1 MKIARLGG
9 SQNKVMIS
17 IDNEKIIRIIGERK
31 PRSVALDGPD
41 GLMSKIQET
50 ADIIAEKFE
59 IPAYII
65 GDTCWGSCDLNTHAA
80 NVLGA
85 EILFNIGH
93 TISMDGFGRE
103 IVMIDAYEDLNFD
116 EIAKRLATEL
126 ISRNYKKISLLTISQ
141 HLRQLDKV
149 RGIFEQSGIS
159 VVIGMGRG
167 QLNDGQVFGCEFYP
181 AHSELDK
188 IDCYVFLG
196 QSTFHSAGVALSTG
210 KQTFMLDPYFQEYSE
225 VSSVAEELHRKAI
238 LSIYKAVD
246 SHTIGIIIGIKD
258 GQFAKTRALELK
270 KEFEKVGMKVRLI
283 GLTEITEERIQIF
296 THIDAFVQVA
306 CPRIGIDNH
315 FKKPMLSV
323 PQARA
328 LIRILKK
335 EPVDEIFRLSHWL

>member
-1 MKIARLGG
+1 
-9 SQNKVMIS
+9 MIS
-17 IDNEKIIRIIGERK
+17 IDNQKIIRIIEERK
-31 PRSVALDGPD
+31 PKSIALDGPD

-59 IPAYII
+59 IPIFII

-93 TISMDGFGRE
+93 TISMDGFGKE
-103 IVMIDAYEDLNFD
+103 IVMIDAYEDLPFD
-116 EIAKRLATEL
+116 DVAKRLASEL
-126 ISRNYKKISLLTISQ
+126 LGKKYRKISLLTISQ
-141 HLRQLDKV
+141 HLPQLENV
-149 RGIFEQSGIS
+149 RGIFERSGLS
-159 VVIGMGRG
+159 VVIGNGKG

-181 AHSELDK
+181 AQSESDT

-210 KQTFMLDPYFQEYSE
+210 KQTFMLDPYFQEYTE
-225 VSSVAEELHRKAI
+225 MGSVAEELHRRAV
-238 LSIYKAVD
+238 LSIYKAAD
-246 SHTIGIIIGIKD
+246 ARTIGIIIGIKD
-258 GQFAKTRALELK
+258 GQLAKTRALELK

-283 GLTEITEERIQIF
+283 GLTEITEERMQIF
-296 THIDAFVQVA
+296 SHVDAFVQVA

-328 LIRILKK
+328 LIKILKK
-335 EPVDEIFRLSHWL
+335 QPVDDIFRLSHWL

>member
-1 MKIARLGG
+1 
-9 SQNKVMIS
+9 MIL
-17 IDNEKIIRIIGERK
+17 IDNQKIFRIIEERK
-31 PRSVALDGPD
+31 PKSVALDGPD

-50 ADIIAEKFE
+50 ADMIADKFE
-59 IPAYII
+59 IPVYII

-85 EILFNIGH
+85 EILFNVGH
-93 TISMDGFGRE
+93 TISMDGFGKE
-103 IVMIDAYEDLNFD
+103 IVMIDAYEDMPFD
-116 EIAKRLATEL
+116 EVARRLATEL
-126 ISRNYKKISLLTISQ
+126 QSRNFKKISLLTISQ
-141 HLRQLDKV
+141 HLRQLENV
-149 RGIFEQSGIS
+149 RKIFEQSGMS
-159 VVIGMGRG
+159 VTIGRGKG

-181 AHSELDK
+181 AHDGLDEV
-188 IDCYVFLG
+188 DCFVCLG

-210 KQTFMLDPYFQEYSE
+210 KETFMLDPYFQEYTE

-246 SHTIGIIIGIKD
+246 ARMVGIIIGIKD

-283 GLTEITEERIQIF
+283 GLTEITEERMQIF
-296 THIDAFVQVA
+296 SHIDAFVQVA

-335 EPVDEIFRLSHWL
+335 EPVEDIFRLSHWL

>member
-1 MKIARLGG
+1 
-9 SQNKVMIS
+9 MIS
-17 IDNEKIIRIIGERK
+17 IDNQKIIRIIEERK

-59 IPAYII
+59 IPTYII

-80 NVLGA
+80 NMLGA

-93 TISMDGFGRE
+93 TISMDGFGKE
-103 IVMIDAYEDLNFD
+103 IVMIDAYEDMPFD
-116 EIAKRLATEL
+116 EVAKRLASEL
-126 ISRNYKKISLLTISQ
+126 LGRNYRKISLLTISQ
-141 HLRQLDKV
+141 HLPQLENV
-149 RGIFEQSGIS
+149 RGIFEQSGLS
-159 VVIGMGRG
+159 VVIGNGKG

-181 AHSELDK
+181 ANSESDR

-196 QSTFHSAGVALSTG
+196 QSPFHSAGVALSTG
-210 KQTFMLDPYFQEYSE
+210 KQTFMLDPYFQEYTE
-225 VSSVAEELHRKAI
+225 ISSVAEQLHRKAI
-238 LSIYKAVD
+238 LSIYKAAD
-246 SHTIGIIIGIKD
+246 ARTIGIIIGIKD

-270 KEFEKVGMKVRLI
+270 KEFEKVGIKVRLI

-296 THIDAFVQVA
+296 GQVDAFVQVA

-315 FKKPMLSV
+315 FKKPLLSV

-328 LIRILKK
+328 LIKILKK

>member
-1 MKIARLGG
+1 
-9 SQNKVMIS
+9 MIS
-17 IDNEKIIRIIGERK
+17 IDNQKIIRIIEERK

-59 IPAYII
+59 IPTYII

-93 TISMDGFGRE
+93 TISMDGFGKE
-103 IVMIDAYEDLNFD
+103 IVMIDAYEDMPFD
-116 EIAKRLATEL
+116 EVAKRLASEL
-126 ISRNYKKISLLTISQ
+126 LGRNYRKVSLLTISQ
-141 HLRQLDKV
+141 HLPQLENV
-149 RGIFEQSGIS
+149 RGIFEQSGLS
-159 VVIGMGRG
+159 VVIGNGKG

-181 AHSELDK
+181 ANSESDR

-196 QSTFHSAGVALSTG
+196 QSPFHSAGVALSTG
-210 KQTFMLDPYFQEYSE
+210 KQTFMLDPYFQEYTE
-225 VSSVAEELHRKAI
+225 ISSVAEELHRKAI
-238 LSIYKAVD
+238 LSIYKAAD
-246 SHTIGIIIGIKD
+246 ARTIGIIIGIKD

-270 KEFEKVGMKVRLI
+270 KEFEKVGIKVRLI

-296 THIDAFVQVA
+296 GQVDAFVQVA

-328 LIRILKK
+328 LVKILKK

>member
-1 MKIARLGG
+1 
-9 SQNKVMIS
+9 MIT
-17 IDNEKIIRIIGERK
+17 IDNQKIIRIIEERK
-31 PRSVALDGPD
+31 PKSVALDGPD

-59 IPAYII
+59 IPTFII

-93 TISMDGFGRE
+93 TISMDGFGKE
-103 IVMIDAYEDLNFD
+103 IVMIDAYEDLPFD
-116 EIAKRLATEL
+116 EVSKRLASEL
-126 ISRNYKKISLLTISQ
+126 LDKNYRKISLLTISQ
-141 HLRQLDKV
+141 HLPQLEKV
-149 RGIFEQSGIS
+149 REIFEQYGLN
-159 VVIGMGRG
+159 VVIGNGKG

-181 AHSELDK
+181 AHCESDS
-188 IDCYVFLG
+188 IDCFVFLG
-196 QSTFHSAGVALSTG
+196 QSAFHSAGVALSTG
-210 KQTFMLDPYFQEYSE
+210 KHTFMLDPYFQEYTE
-225 VSSVAEELHRKAI
+225 ISSVAEELHRKAI
-238 LSIYKAVD
+238 LSIYKAAD
-246 SHTIGIIIGIKD
+246 AQTIGIVIGIKD

-270 KEFEKVGMKVRLI
+270 KEFEKIGIKVRLI
-283 GLTEITEERIQIF
+283 GLTEITEERLQIF
-296 THIDAFVQVA
+296 NHVDAFVQVA

>member
-1 MKIARLGG
+1 
-9 SQNKVMIS
+9 MIS
-17 IDNEKIIRIIGERK
+17 IDNQKIIRIIEERK

-59 IPAYII
+59 IPTYII

-93 TISMDGFGRE
+93 TISMDGFGKE
-103 IVMIDAYEDLNFD
+103 IVMIDAYEDMPFD
-116 EIAKRLATEL
+116 EVAKRLASEL
-126 ISRNYKKISLLTISQ
+126 LGRNYRKISLLTISQ
-141 HLRQLDKV
+141 HLPQLENV
-149 RGIFEQSGIS
+149 RGIFEQSGLS
-159 VVIGMGRG
+159 VVIGNGKG

-181 AHSELDK
+181 ANSESDR

-196 QSTFHSAGVALSTG
+196 QSPFHSAGVALSTG
-210 KQTFMLDPYFQEYSE
+210 KQTFMLDPYFQEYTE
-225 VSSVAEELHRKAI
+225 ISSVAEELHRKAI
-238 LSIYKAVD
+238 LSIYKAAD
-246 SHTIGIIIGIKD
+246 ARTIGIIIGIKD

-270 KEFEKVGMKVRLI
+270 KEFEKVGIKVRLI

-296 THIDAFVQVA
+296 GQVDAFVQVA

-315 FKKPMLSV
+315 FKKPVLSV

-328 LIRILKK
+328 LVKILKK
-335 EPVDEIFRLSHWL
+335 EPVDEIFRLNHWL

>member
-1 MKIARLGG
+1 
-9 SQNKVMIS
+9 MIS
-17 IDNEKIIRIIGERK
+17 IDNQKIIRIIEERK

-59 IPAYII
+59 IPTYII

-93 TISMDGFGRE
+93 TISMDGFGKE
-103 IVMIDAYEDLNFD
+103 IVMIDAYEDMPFD
-116 EIAKRLATEL
+116 EVAKRLASEL
-126 ISRNYKKISLLTISQ
+126 LGRNYRKISLLTISQ
-141 HLRQLDKV
+141 HLPQLENV
-149 RGIFEQSGIS
+149 RGIFEQSGLS
-159 VVIGMGRG
+159 VVIGNGKG

-181 AHSELDK
+181 ANSESDR

-196 QSTFHSAGVALSTG
+196 QSPFHSAGVALSTG
-210 KQTFMLDPYFQEYSE
+210 KQTFMLDPYFQEYTE
-225 VSSVAEELHRKAI
+225 ISSVAEELHRKAI
-238 LSIYKAVD
+238 LSIYKAAD
-246 SHTIGIIIGIKD
+246 ARTIGIIIGIKD

-270 KEFEKVGMKVRLI
+270 KDFEKVGIKVRLI

-296 THIDAFVQVA
+296 GQVDAFVQVA

-328 LIRILKK
+328 LVKILKK

>member
-1 MKIARLGG
+1 
-9 SQNKVMIS
+9 MIS
-17 IDNEKIIRIIGERK
+17 IDNQKIIRIIEERK

-59 IPAYII
+59 IPTYII

-80 NVLGA
+80 NMLGA

-93 TISMDGFGRE
+93 TISMDGFGKE
-103 IVMIDAYEDLNFD
+103 IVMIDAYEDIPFD
-116 EIAKRLATEL
+116 EVAKRLASDL
-126 ISRNYKKISLLTISQ
+126 LGRNYRKISLLTISQ
-141 HLRQLDKV
+141 HLPQLENV
-149 RGIFEQSGIS
+149 RGIFEQSGLS
-159 VVIGMGRG
+159 VVIGNGKG

-181 AHSELDK
+181 ANSESDR

-196 QSTFHSAGVALSTG
+196 QSPFHSAGVALSTG
-210 KQTFMLDPYFQEYSE
+210 KQTFMLDPYFQEYTE
-225 VSSVAEELHRKAI
+225 ISSVAEQLHRKAI
-238 LSIYKAVD
+238 LSIYKAAD
-246 SHTIGIIIGIKD
+246 ARTIGIIIGIKD

-270 KEFEKVGMKVRLI
+270 KEFEKVGIKVRLI

-296 THIDAFVQVA
+296 GQVDAFVQVA

-315 FKKPMLSV
+315 FKKPLLSV

-328 LIRILKK
+328 LIKILKK